1 MSRLLGLLLALLG
14 AALALT
20 SSLIVEQVAG
30 TDVAWWFVTCEVL
43 GILVMASGIWMLSEE
58 E

>member
-20 SSLIVEQVAG
+20 SSLIVEQVA
-30 TDVAWWFVTCEVL
+30 VWWFVTCEVL
-43 GILVMASGIWMLSEE
+43 GILVMASGIWMLSEKE
-58 E
+58 